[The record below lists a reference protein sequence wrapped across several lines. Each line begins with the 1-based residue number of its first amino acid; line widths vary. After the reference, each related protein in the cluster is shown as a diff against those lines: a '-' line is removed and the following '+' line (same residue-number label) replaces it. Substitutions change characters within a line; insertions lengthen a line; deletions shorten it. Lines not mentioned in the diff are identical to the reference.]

1 MDKPIQA
8 RDVQVSEFI
17 SALSHFRHLEVLHH
31 SRLIS
36 EGDSPKNIELVL
48 RQLVIQCDRL
58 RCISLFCGSQLGVT
72 CEIDRHEGGQ
82 IDWVISALNKQGS
95 FFME

>member
-1 MDKPIQA
+1 M
-8 RDVQVSEFI
+8 QVSEFI
-17 SALSHFRHLEVLHH
+17 SALSHFRHLEVLRY
-31 SRLIS
+31 SGLIS
-36 EGDSPKNIELVL
+36 EYDSPKKIELVL

-58 RCISLFCGSQLGVT
+58 RCVPLRCSSQLDVT
-72 CEIDRHEGGQ
+72 CEIDRHEGGR

>member
-36 EGDSPKNIELVL
+36 EGDSPKKIELVL
-48 RQLVIQCDRL
+48 RQLLIQCDRL
-58 RCISLFCGSQLGVT
+58 RCISLFCSSQLGVT

-82 IDWVISALNKQGS
+82 VDWVISALNKQGS

>member
-1 MDKPIQA
+1 M
-8 RDVQVSEFI
+8 QVSEFI

-36 EGDSPKNIELVL
+36 EGDSPKKIELVL
-48 RQLVIQCDRL
+48 RQFVIQCDRL
-58 RCISLFCGSQLGVT
+58 RCISLLCGSQLGVT